1 MEVGETG
8 RAGERQQRGVLS
20 AAGIARAGIQLAD
33 AEGLDAVSM
42 RRVAARL
49 GSGTMSLYRHVS
61 SRDDLLA
68 LMTDEVFSGVP
79 ELARSGR
86 WREDLTAVAALIRD
100 VTLRHPWLA
109 GRSVPRLG
117 LGPNLLR
124 MLESTLAVVDG
135 HGLSVDQSVDVLGTL
150 RAFVQ
155 GCIQEEVAEQDARR
169 RTTLTK
175 TEVQRSQEAEIRR
188 IVDSGAYPH
197 VSRVVIESAEDAD
210 ARAVFDRRLAHV
222 LDGLAPVFG

>member
-1 MEVGETG
+1 MDVGETG
-8 RAGERQQRGVLS
+8 GAGERQQRGGLS

-42 RRVAARL
+42 RRVAALL

-79 ELARSGR
+79 ELPRSGR
-86 WREDLTAVAALIRD
+86 WRDDLEAVAALIRD

-135 HGLSVDQSVDVLGTL
+135 YGLSVDQSLDVLGTL
-150 RAFVQ
+150 QAFVQ
-155 GCIQEEVAEQDARR
+155 GCVQEEVAEQDARQ

-175 TEVQRSQEAEIRR
+175 AEAQRSQEAEIRR

-210 ARAVFDRRLAHV
+210 VRAVFARRLAYV
-222 LDGLAPVFG
+222 LDGLAPVFR